1 MTIPRLPALA
11 VRDLHKSY
19 GDHQVLTGI
28 HLDVPAGTIFS
39 LLGPNGA
46 GKTTL
51 VRILATLARP
61 DAGEVRVFGHDLLRE
76 ADIVRGLIGVTGQF
90 AAVDTVLTGTE
101 NLRLTGRLLHLPAA
115 EARRRGDDLL
125 ERFDLVDAAGKP
137 AGSYSGGMRRRLDL
151 AMSLMGRP
159 RLVYLD
165 EPTTGLDP
173 RSRRDLWS
181 VIRELAAEGTTILLT
196 TQYLE
201 EADQLADRIAVL
213 DGGTI
218 VAEGTPDELKQ
229 RVPGGHLR
237 LRFADAATLTAAA
250 RALGDPAA
258 AQPDPEQL
266 ALRIAS
272 DGSAGEIK
280 AVLDRLAEHGVT
292 IEQLAVHTPDLDDVF
307 FALTG
312 HPTQVETA
320 A

>member
-76 ADIVRGLIGVTGQF
+76 ADTVRGLIGVTGQF

-173 RSRRDLWS
+173 RSRRNLWS

>member
-76 ADIVRGLIGVTGQF
+76 ADTVRGLIGVTGQF

-307 FALTG
+307 FALT
-312 HPTQVETA
+312 
-320 A
+320 